1 MADSSEAGVR
11 LQLLFDEPP
20 GLFADFLGPPRTT
33 HAGHDGVD
41 GVPLGKKGQDPPQG
55 RLRQFEL

>member
-1 MADSSEAGVR
+1 MPDSSEAGVH

-20 GLFADFLGPPRTT
+20 GLFADFLGSPRPR
-33 HAGHDGVD
+33 HAVDDGVD

-55 RLRQFEL
+55 RFRQFEL